1 MKFIKTEAGQLA
13 FKTRSPQLS
22 ARQRSAFILFDGSKT
37 NDQVLVA
44 TSGLGI
50 TQSDIDHL
58 LEQGFL
64 VATAPAPAPVAATA
78 APKVDKEAGQA
89 PSNGLSKQQRYVE
102 AMRMAT
108 QLTAGLG
115 LRGFRLN
122 LALEAAT
129 GYDGL
134 VAMLPRIKE
143 AVGET
148 ACQPLEHM
156 LKG

>member
-1 MKFIKTEAGQLA
+1 
-13 FKTRSPQLS
+13 LS

-64 VATAPAPAPVAATA
+64 VATAPAPAP
-78 APKVDKEAGQA
+78 KVDKAVHEA
-89 PSNGLSKQQRYVE
+89 PLNGLSKQQRYVE

-122 LALEAAT
+122 LALEAAA

>member
-1 MKFIKTEAGQLA
+1 MKLIKTEAGQLA

-22 ARQRSAFILFDGSKT
+22 ARQRSAFILFDGFKT

-50 TQSDIDHL
+50 NQSDIDHL

-64 VATAPAPAPVAATA
+64 VATAPAAA
-78 APKVDKEAGQA
+78 APKVDKAASQA
-89 PSNGLSKQQRYVE
+89 PLTGLSKQQRYIE

-129 GYDGL
+129 GYEGL

>member
-1 MKFIKTEAGQLA
+1 MKLIKTEAGQLA

-64 VATAPAPAPVAATA
+64 VATAPAPAPVAA
-78 APKVDKEAGQA
+78 APKVDKAASLA

-108 QLTAGLG
+108 QLTANLG

-122 LALEAAT
+122 LALEAAD